1 MTFPRSQHQSRG
13 PLILGINL
21 RSYTQKTVDFNQIA
35 FSSSLY
41 QGVIFIFCLSDACTS
56 QKDNGKGYF
65 GQPKVIQTVYNDESR
80 LKIAQAT
87 SPMLE
92 RLEQLSV
99 TIEVDEDGNSEIKE
113 PCELRVGVRN

>member
-1 MTFPRSQHQSRG
+1 M
-13 PLILGINL
+13 
-21 RSYTQKTVDFNQIA
+21 
-35 FSSSLY
+35 
-41 QGVIFIFCLSDACTS
+41 
-56 QKDNGKGYF
+56 
-65 GQPKVIQTVYNDESR
+65 YNDESR